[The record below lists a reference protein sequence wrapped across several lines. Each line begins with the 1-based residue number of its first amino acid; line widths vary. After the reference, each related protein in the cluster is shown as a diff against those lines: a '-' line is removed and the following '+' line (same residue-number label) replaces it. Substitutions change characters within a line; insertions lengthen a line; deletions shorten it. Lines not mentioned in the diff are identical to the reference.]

1 MSLEDL
7 FCDVLNI
14 GSRRKAWASLPSFV
28 TADNLIDALGKEIA
42 QRVFDEAGWP
52 WSSKTAANRSVK
64 SIWRSMPRRITGS
77 KSDDSALPLNV
88 PRRLKPAMGENAVIL
103 G

>member
-7 FCDVLNI
+7 FYDVLNI
-14 GSRRKAWASLPSFV
+14 GSRRKAWGSLPSFV
-28 TADNLIDALGKEIA
+28 TTDDLIDALDKEIA
-42 QRVFDEAGWP
+42 QRVFDVD
-52 WSSKTAANRSVK
+52 RSVK

-77 KSDDSALPLNV
+77 KSDDSALPFNV